1 MSNGL
6 LGQSDTCNEVDVV
19 DDAEVGGAFHG
30 DLDRLDVVILENADV
45 SHKTLCFHGE
55 GCTSKKRV
63 LHTFNDGL
71 MERHHQQV

>member
-45 SHKTLCFHGE
+45 SHKSFMEKVALPKRE
-55 GCTSKKRV
+55 SCT
-63 LHTFNDGL
+63 HL
-71 MERHHQQV
+71 MTA